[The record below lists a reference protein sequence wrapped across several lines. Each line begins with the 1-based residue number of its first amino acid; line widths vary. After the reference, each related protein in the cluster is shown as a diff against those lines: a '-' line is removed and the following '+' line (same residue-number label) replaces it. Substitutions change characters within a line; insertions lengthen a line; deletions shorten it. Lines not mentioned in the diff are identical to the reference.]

1 MSAWPS
7 ALKTKQKQK
16 QQSKRKKNKIKIVRE
31 GERAQTPQ
39 NEPISCASSAP
50 STTEALFH
58 FVRTSVAPLPCIPPP
73 ELVKGFS
80 CILHPLAGGWLLL
93 LLLSSC
99 AIGSSIYR
107 FILCAVRKCF
117 IYMWTR
123 LAAKL
128 YLNMRSR
135 QSPSH
140 PPPLTPRQ
148 RHNPL
153 HRCASTPNHCDS
165 VYWYMYLGCACMCAG
180 AEHTFRRSWN
190 SVLAFDWVERAN
202 PQNRFP
208 NWHIFCPILGLAL
221 PLLSRSRRLVNT
233 ILIFIAWTG
242 EGKHLQSCP
251 TWECEKFSYIFSIV
265 FHYNIHLTW
274 RVLILIHI
282 RLASRNLGTLIN

>member
-1 MSAWPS
+1 M
-7 ALKTKQKQK
+7 TKRTEDEAETETAEQEEEEQDTE
-16 QQSKRKKNKIKIVRE
+16 IKRE

-39 NEPISCASSAP
+39 NEPISCASSA

-165 VYWYMYLGCACMCAG
+165 VY
-180 AEHTFRRSWN
+180 
-190 SVLAFDWVERAN
+190 
-202 PQNRFP
+202 
-208 NWHIFCPILGLAL
+208 
-221 PLLSRSRRLVNT
+221 
-233 ILIFIAWTG
+233 
-242 EGKHLQSCP
+242 
-251 TWECEKFSYIFSIV
+251 
-265 FHYNIHLTW
+265 
-274 RVLILIHI
+274 
-282 RLASRNLGTLIN
+282 